1 MSAFLS
7 PFLSPLA
14 IVVIAFGMSV
24 DAFAAALAK
33 GAALHRPDLKEALR
47 TGIVFGSVEAIT
59 PVVGWAAGLAAASF
73 VAAIDHWIAL
83 ILLGGVGCKMIYES
97 SRPHAE
103 KKPRR
108 HSLLDLAVT
117 ALGTS
122 IDAMAVGV
130 TLAFLQAEIVVVAV
144 AIGFTTF
151 LMTTTGVMIGRMVGE
166 KLGRRAELIGGI
178 ALIALGISIFVS
190 HTMGL

>member
-1 MSAFLS
+1 MS
-7 PFLSPLA
+7 PIA
-14 IVVIAFGMSV
+14 IIVIAFGMSV

-33 GAALHRPDLKEALR
+33 GAALHKPDVREALR
-47 TGIVFGSVEAIT
+47 TGFIFGSVEAVT
-59 PVVGWAAGLAAASF
+59 PVIGWAAGLAAASF
-73 VAAIDHWIAL
+73 VEAIDHWIAL
-83 ILLGGVGCKMIYES
+83 ILLSGIGCKMIYES
-97 SRPHAE
+97 FRARAE
-103 KKPRR
+103 EKPRQ
-108 HSLLDLAVT
+108 HSIFDLAVT

-130 TLAFLQAEIVVVAV
+130 TLAFLQAEIVVVAL

-151 LMTTTGVMIGRMVGE
+151 TMTTIGVLIGRMAGE

-178 ALIALGISIFVS
+178 ALIALGVSIFIS